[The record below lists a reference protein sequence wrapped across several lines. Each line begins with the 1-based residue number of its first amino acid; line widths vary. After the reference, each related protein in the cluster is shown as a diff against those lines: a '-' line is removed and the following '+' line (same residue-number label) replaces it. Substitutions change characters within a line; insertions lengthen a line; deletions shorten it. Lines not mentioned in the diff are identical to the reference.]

1 MTFKQN
7 EKLAVT
13 QCLSLIEDLSSSSV
27 TYQVIS
33 FNDSFQKSIT
43 ALAIMREI
51 AILIQIAK
59 SRETPTKYGNNYH

>member
-13 QCLSLIEDLSSSSV
+13 QCLSLIEDLSSSFV

-33 FNDSFQKSIT
+33 LNDSFQKSIT